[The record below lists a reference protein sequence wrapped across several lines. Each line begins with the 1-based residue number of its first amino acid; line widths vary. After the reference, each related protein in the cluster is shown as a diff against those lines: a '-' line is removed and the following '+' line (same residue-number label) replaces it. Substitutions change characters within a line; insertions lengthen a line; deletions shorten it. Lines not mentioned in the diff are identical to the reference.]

1 LEIRDSIYTYYCAT
15 TRKRSGRDRLYN
27 NTHHTDLLRANRQI
41 YNEAVNYLYDR
52 IFSIYIVCEEGRMP
66 EASAQ
71 ILAIFD
77 RAALRRVKSLDIY
90 IYFHFDSST
99 VVSDMSL
106 DCLQEMVS
114 LQQIGFLLMFDRNI
128 GSPEWPELD
137 ILCRFPS
144 PLVTGLVVSLLAAVP
159 KGVDV
164 SWITSDQGAELGR
177 NTPGRNNMA
186 AMSDGESDIDED
198 ASDALSEG
206 WDQSSQDD
214 FLVPSQLL
222 Q

>member
-1 LEIRDSIYTYYCAT
+1 
-15 TRKRSGRDRLYN
+15 
-27 NTHHTDLLRANRQI
+27 
-41 YNEAVNYLYDR
+41 
-52 IFSIYIVCEEGRMP
+52 MP

-77 RAALRRVKSLDIY
+77 RAALRRIKSLDIC
-90 IYFHFDSST
+90 IHFHFDSST

-114 LQQIGFLLMFDRNI
+114 LQQIGFWLMFDRNI

-164 SWITSDQGAELGR
+164 SWITSDQGAEVGR
-177 NTPGRNNMA
+177 DTPGRNDMA
-186 AMSDGESDIDED
+186 ATSDGESDIHED

-214 FLVPSQLL
+214 FLVPFQLL
-222 Q
+222 QWIALRYAPIQGADYDSKIRR